1 MNQNITS
8 KKIKS
13 LILSMIMPGL
23 GQFYNNQVSKGIS
36 LFLSFS
42 FSILVFSWLAIHGP
56 NKILSILVFIGFLF
70 SSGIYLLSLFDAYR
84 KATELSGKNEMHR
97 FHIFLSIL
105 FFGYFFILQQIV
117 DYTGA
122 HLVKFYTVPSQSMS
136 PNVIKGD
143 YIFVSKAINCPG
155 CQRAVKR
162 GDIATFIY
170 PNDRTTTYIKRI
182 IGLPGDTV
190 EIKSTDV
197 LVNGKSI
204 SKGET
209 TDLGSRQLN
218 DLLKD
223 HTAILE
229 MADSGE
235 IYPVLWKK
243 DELLKDEIFKVPF
256 GQVFVLGDNR
266 SHASDS
272 RHFGS
277 LPLTDL
283 VGVAKQIF
291 FSTSDLNR
299 SLKVID
305 LN

>member
-1 MNQNITS
+1 M
-8 KKIKS
+8 
-13 LILSMIMPGL
+13 GA
-23 GQFYNNQVSKGIS
+23 GHQVSKGIS

-42 FSILVFSWLAIHGP
+42 FSILVFSWLAIQGP
-56 NKILSILVFIGFLF
+56 NKILSILVFIGFSF
-70 SSGIYLLSLFDAYR
+70 SSGIYLLNLIDAYR
-84 KATELSGKNEMHR
+84 MATELSGKNEMHK

-105 FFGYFFILQQIV
+105 FFGYFFILQQIA
-117 DYTGA
+117 DYTGS

-143 YIFVSKAINCPG
+143 YIFVSNCSG

-162 GDIATFIY
+162 DDIATFIY

-209 TDLGSRQLN
+209 NELGSRQLN

-223 HTAILE
+223 HIAILE

-243 DELLKDEIFKVPF
+243 DESIKNEIFKVPF

-291 FSTSDLNR
+291 FSTSDFNR